1 MRPLKNTAGDGR
13 IDNAEVD
20 EEIDFLLWNVRAP
33 DRKDYLDAAERVRR
47 AAGFKGEA
55 SSPGSDAAFWRRV
68 VAELVRRASL
78 TS

>member
-1 MRPLKNTAGDGR
+1 MRPLKNTAGDDR

-55 SSPGSDAAFWRRV
+55 SPGSDAAFWRRV
-68 VAELVRRASL
+68 VAELVGRASL
-78 TS
+78 IS